1 MKFYIKN
8 LLLMKKDCFDYAISK
23 FENGIHRELG
33 QDSFNFL
40 SLKGQGAFGKV
51 YMVRNIFI
59 HINKIRLLA
68 KRLIMFMHL
77 KY

>member
-1 MKFYIKN
+1 
-8 LLLMKKDCFDYAISK
+8 MKKDYFNYAISK

-51 YMVRNIFI
+51 YMVRLII
-59 HINKIRLLA
+59 ISINKIRLPV
-68 KRLIMFMHL
+68 KKQIMCMHS